1 MSRGGV
7 EGPEVVMQ
15 KPGGHMG
22 SRGEQQEEGG
32 HEAGVGKGVREEE
45 GNDGEHMVVVVD
57 QDYLS
62 RFPGLG
68 LCMVAKRVAWKSAA
82 CLLPLGSRWKQ
93 SVTAAM
99 TGSTRVCNQTT
110 SHCKQHSKE
119 MVTRGGAAVGRW

>member
-82 CLLPLGSRWKQ
+82 CMLHPGSRWKQ

-99 TGSTRVCNQTT
+99 TGSTRVCNQTA
-110 SHCKQHSKE
+110 SHCKRHSKE
-119 MVTRGGAAVGRW
+119 MVT

>member
-1 MSRGGV
+1 MSRGEV

-22 SRGEQQEEGG
+22 SRGEQQQEGG

-45 GNDGEHMVVVVD
+45 EEGNDGEHMVVVVVD

-82 CLLPLGSRWKQ
+82 CMLHPGSRWKQ

-99 TGSTRVCNQTT
+99 TGSTRVCNQTA
-110 SHCKQHSKE
+110 SHCKRHSKE
-119 MVTRGGAAVGRW
+119 MVT

>member
-45 GNDGEHMVVVVD
+45 EEGNDGEHMVVD

-82 CLLPLGSRWKQ
+82 CMLRLGSRWKQ

-110 SHCKQHSKE
+110 SHCKRHSKE
-119 MVTRGGAAVGRW
+119 MVT

>member
-22 SRGEQQEEGG
+22 SRGGQQEEGG

-45 GNDGEHMVVVVD
+45 GNDGEHMVVVD

-82 CLLPLGSRWKQ
+82 CMLRLGSRWKQ

-99 TGSTRVCNQTT
+99 TGSTRVCNQTI
-110 SHCKQHSKE
+110 KRHSKE
-119 MVTRGGAAVGRW
+119 MVT